1 MLPRWAREYGS
12 GNSGEGDERPSVGWQ
27 ERVAEMAEK
36 EAVERQLQARRAA
49 AEARRDEKE
58 RLSGEMGGEGEVCGR
73 EVGGEVGEG
82 SEDPERGKGVPVRGI
97 EEDGEARGDESRPLP
112 VWHPRKRARAT
123 RRAAAAQAAEAAR
136 KEAGPSRA
144 AGGEGQG
151 GGGRGGRGAGQG
163 SSMDVGEEA
172 TVVMSR
178 GKGKK
183 RSLEGNRRQRESRQ
197 KRREEAV
204 GAWAARQEWEG

>member
-1 MLPRWAREYGS
+1 MTGGEHAAPKVRKVRCDKGVKRGPRKASADVATRMGPVAIIRLVKGYGRELPPRHAEMLRGGGVLPRWAREYGS

-49 AEARRDEKE
+49 VEARRDERE

-73 EVGGEVGEG
+73 EVGGEAGEG
-82 SEDPERGKGVPVRGI
+82 SEDPERGEVVPVRGI

-144 AGGEGQG
+144 AG
-151 GGGRGGRGAGQG
+151 R
-163 SSMDVGEEA
+163 DI
-172 TVVMSR
+172 
-178 GKGKK
+178 
-183 RSLEGNRRQRESRQ
+183 
-197 KRREEAV
+197 
-204 GAWAARQEWEG
+204 